1 MDFAGVLAI
10 CEAVLPLFGAPAW
23 SAWRRFCLVLAGT
36 AATALGHDARAW
48 HSLMTVQEDMER
60 QRVNHDWYC
69 RMLLEAALTD
79 LWLAQGDLAQAR
91 SQAER
96 FLHAT
101 LATAERTWQALA
113 WDATARVALAA
124 GDLAQA
130 LVTMEDVEVPLAA
143 WRVHA
148 TAAALYERTGKSG
161 EADHHRALSRT
172 TILQLAQSLPAA
184 EPLRHTFLSARLLRK
199 SLGTLSA

>member
-1 MDFAGVLAI
+1 MVREIEDGITMVEKNGDAYRAQTLHLYRAWLHLHAMDFAGVLAI
-10 CEAVLPLFGAPAW
+10 CEAVLPLFGEPAW

-36 AATALGHDARAW
+36 AATALGHEARAW
-48 HSLMTVQEDMER
+48 HSLRTVQEDMER
-60 QRVNHDWYC
+60 QTVIHDWYC

-79 LWLAQGDLAQAR
+79 LWLARGDLAQAR

-124 GDLAQA
+124 GDLA
-130 LVTMEDVEVPLAA
+130 
-143 WRVHA
+143 
-148 TAAALYERTGKSG
+148 
-161 EADHHRALSRT
+161 
-172 TILQLAQSLPAA
+172 
-184 EPLRHTFLSARLLRK
+184 
-199 SLGTLSA
+199 

>member
-36 AATALGHDARAW
+36 EATALGHDARAW

-79 LWLAQGDLAQAR
+79 LWLARGDLAQAQ

-96 FLHAT
+96 LLHAT

-124 GDLAQA
+124 GDLAQAHTCLAQA

-161 EADHHRALSRT
+161 EADHHRALSRA

-184 EPLRHTFLSARLLRK
+184 EPLEH
-199 SLGTLSA
+199 